1 MANSRFF
8 DYDVNKVPKTALTVG
23 DGTILDAREVVII
36 INGSHKA
43 FALAKCV
50 EEGVNHMCMVSSLLL
65 HKIAMIV
72 CDEDA
77 TLELRVKTVKYFKG
91 LEQTAQAFGT
101 NKK

>member
-1 MANSRFF
+1 MW
-8 DYDVNKVPKTALTVG
+8 T
-23 DGTILDAREVVII
+23 
-36 INGSHKA
+36 
-43 FALAKCV
+43 
-50 EEGVNHMCMVSSLLL
+50 VSSLQM
-65 HKIAMIV
+65 HKNAMIV